1 MEEMTDRVPHMH
13 SRETRHLLA
22 STLQRFIDAD
32 RLTIDH
38 LADVTGASGS
48 TCRRWVNAEQL
59 PDLHEARTIAAAS
72 GIDLEIRLA
81 IVGVVLNG
89 SPFRCESCDAVVPLS
104 DVARHALNGAVQQA
118 ELTRHVVEAQADN
131 FIDAA
136 EAIEGLAKL
145 TRAQLSLDAVRA
157 SFEKCA
163 ARGPRSVAG

>member
-1 MEEMTDRVPHMH
+1 MH

-32 RLTIDH
+32 RLTIDQ

-136 EAIEGLAKL
+136 EAVEGLSKVS
-145 TRAQLSLDAVRA
+145 RAQNSLDAVRA

>member
-1 MEEMTDRVPHMH
+1 MH
-13 SRETRHLLA
+13 SRETKALLA
-22 STLQRFIDAD
+22 AVLQQFIDAD
-32 RLTIDH
+32 RLTIEQ
-38 LADVTGASGS
+38 LADDAQTSGR
-48 TCRRWVNAEQL
+48 TARRWMDGEQL
-59 PDLHEARTIAAAS
+59 PDLHQVRCLAS
-72 GIDLEIRLA
+72 AKSIDLEIRLA

-136 EAIEGLAKL
+136 EAVEGLSKVS
-145 TRAQLSLDAVRA
+145 RAQHSLDVVRA
-157 SFEKCA
+157 SFERCA

>member
-1 MEEMTDRVPHMH
+1 MCLH
-13 SRETRHLLA
+13 SRTTKALFSA
-22 STLQRFIDAD
+22 VLQRYIDAGS
-32 RLTIDH
+32 LTIET
-38 LADVTGASGS
+38 LADATDVSSS
-48 TCRRWVNAEQL
+48 TARRWVVAEVL
-59 PDLHEARTIAAAS
+59 PDVHQLRLLAAAS

-136 EAIEGLAKL
+136 EAVEGLSKVA
-145 TRAQLSLDAVRA
+145 RAQNSLDAVRA
-157 SFEKCA
+157 SFERCA